1 LAACGLDSL
10 GAAELSQAIE
20 LELGVRVDLGDL
32 LAAPSLEI
40 LAASI
45 ATRTAAALPAANH
58 HAAASRAV
66 QTLEREAR
74 PAPPAA
80 GARAGAWDK
89 AAGARERARGHPH
102 PLSHGQRALWL
113 VERGGEAGAAYV
125 LAGAVRCAD
134 ALPERALG
142 AALRALVARHPA
154 LRSTFVLDGETVV
167 QVVGEVVGQVDAA
180 AACGLCSEDAA
191 GWSAARLAAR
201 LAEEAERP
209 FDLAAGPLVRLVLFR
224 RGAGSGGGDLLL
236 LAVHHIVADFQ
247 SLGVMLRDLGALLGG
262 RALPPLAGSGADF
275 VRQEEERLA
284 GAEGQR
290 LWAYWSAVLAGGT
303 PPLALPTDRPRP
315 PRQSF
320 RGGSQALRLGRR
332 LSAELRELG
341 RQQGATPF
349 MTLLAL
355 FLVLLNRHSGQEE
368 LVVGTPTSGRSA
380 PAAEGQ
386 VGYFVNPVPVRGD
399 LTGDPSFTALL
410 ARVRQAVIGAV
421 AHAGLPFP
429 LLAERLG
436 GERDP
441 SRSPLFQAM
450 AVLYRERSA
459 GERGLGA
466 LALGEGGVAVD
477 LGGIAAE
484 SVALPRSGA
493 QFDLTL
499 QAAELDGDL
508 TCSLQ
513 FNRDLFDA
521 ATARRFLAQLGT
533 LAAAVA
539 ARTPASPAAP
549 AGPAAPLALAAAAAG
564 VRALPLLGAA
574 ETHQLRVEWNDTAVG
589 RPGLAPAGLPYRCVR
604 LDELVE
610 RQALLRPDAAAVQGQ
625 ASTLTYGELEARA
638 NRLAGYLRRLG
649 VQPEARVAICLG
661 RTPEMVVA
669 LLAAAKA
676 GGAYVPLDPG
686 HPRARLAAVLADC
699 SPAALV
705 TEERWLAPLGL
716 EEDQRPGG
724 PFVVAL
730 DREHEWIAAEEASK
744 PAGPAWPDALAY
756 VIYTSGSTGLPKGVA
771 LPHGA
776 VVNLLAAMASRPG
789 LDSGDVM
796 TALTTLAFDI
806 AGLEIF
812 LPLAVGGRVEVVGT
826 DEAAD
831 GARLGAR
838 LARCEV
844 TAVQATPATWRLLVE
859 SGWRPARPTRALCG
873 GEALPPELAAE
884 LLARGVELWN
894 VYGPTETAIWS
905 AASRVSARVS
915 LGRPVANTRFAVV
928 DADLQPVPLGAAGE
942 LLIAGAGLARGYW
955 CLPELTAARFVPDAG
970 SGIPGA
976 RAYRTGDLVRH
987 HPDGEL
993 SFLGRLDHQVKVRGV
1008 RIELGEIE
1016 SALRA
1021 HPEVGQAVVM
1031 ARGDGTDRRLI
1042 AYLVPRPGAAPPDP
1056 AALREHLRRIL
1067 PESMIPAAFV
1077 RLARLPLGPTGK
1089 VDRRAL
1095 PEPGEAPGLAAGA
1108 VPAPRTAAEDLVAA
1122 VWGEVLGVER
1132 IGADDDF
1139 FRLGGHSLLALGV
1152 AARLRERH
1160 GIDLALSRLLELSR
1174 LGELAR
1180 EVEALQRAG
1189 RPHSQEPPPIRPLPR
1204 GAGGA
1209 LEAPLSLAQERLWFL
1224 DRLEPGAATYNLPAA
1239 LRLAGHLDL
1248 PALAFSLE
1256 QIRRRHEVLRTRFV
1270 AQADGGVLAVVSA
1283 APSVPRAPAC
1293 ALIDLEAL
1301 PAGARQAAARR
1312 HARAE
1317 AERPFD
1323 LAAGSFLRAAVVRLG
1338 AAEHLLLLTLH
1349 HVASDGWSLDLL
1361 ARELS
1366 ALYAAAAAAAGGP
1379 AGPAALL
1386 HGGPAGPAGSAGSPR
1401 LVPGL
1406 AALPIQYADFAS
1418 WEREWLAGEA
1428 LAGQL
1433 AYWRARLAGGLRD
1446 CLPLDR
1452 PRLRTAGRHGAR
1464 RAFALAADLT
1474 AGLSALARRRG
1485 ATLFMGLLAALDVLL
1500 LRSTGQDDVV
1510 IGTPVANRGRR
1521 ETENLIGLFVNTVVL
1536 RLDLSGD
1543 PACEELLERARE
1555 AALGAFA
1562 NQELPFDR
1570 LVAELAP
1577 RREAAE
1583 TPLFQVVLAWQP
1595 PPPRPRLPG
1604 LAVEVLDV
1612 DSGAAKFD
1620 LALAVADRAD
1630 GGLGGA
1636 WIYRT
1641 DLFTGATVERLGAQL
1656 RTLIA
1661 AMVEAPARRL
1671 SELPL
1676 LTAAERHQLLVEWSA
1691 APWPEWGSDL
1701 VHARILCQAAR
1712 TPDRTALVATA
1723 AALPR
1728 GECEAVLTYGA
1739 LAAWTERLA
1748 MRLQAA
1754 GAGPERIVGICVEP
1768 SCELVAGLCGILAAG
1783 SAYLPLDPSLPPER
1797 LGQLIAAAG
1806 AELVIATPDL
1816 TPRLPPACRILAPAG
1831 AEVLASGR
1839 ALATPESAPESTSRT
1854 TAAAAPDN
1862 AAYVLFTSGSTGT
1875 PKGVV
1880 VPHRAVVNRLRFQ
1893 EAVDLTP
1900 AARVV
1905 QRTRCGFDVS
1915 VVELFAP
1922 LGAGAAVVL
1931 TDGARQ
1937 QDTAYLARLLA
1948 ERQVTHLNAPP
1959 ALVRP
1964 LLQEE
1969 SFRRQRSLRRVVVG
1983 GDRVPGE
1990 LPDQFFAAMAAA
2002 PPVASRG
2009 TPCWSDRAAPVFLT
2023 RYGPTEAT
2031 VSVSEWICRPA
2042 AAGEAAGAAAVP
2054 LGRPIAG
2061 ARFYL
2066 LDRGLREVPHG
2077 AAGEL
2082 AIGGLCLARGYLGL
2096 PAATAAAFV
2105 PDPFA
2110 RGAGEAGRR
2119 VYRSGDLARWR
2130 ADGVMEFLGRIDR
2143 QVKIRGFRVEL
2154 GEVEAVLCRH
2164 PEVAAAAVVDG
2175 EGPGGGRRLLAYLVA
2190 AVGAEPAALAPA
2202 RLRSFVAER
2211 LPGYMVPASF
2221 VALSRLPLTANGK
2234 LDRAAL
2240 PPPADLEPQDAA
2252 EQAPRNPQEQAVAA
2266 IWCELL
2272 GRGAVG
2278 VEQDFFEL
2286 GGHSLL
2292 ALQLVNR
2299 LRHGLGVEL
2308 PLARLFAAPTVAAVA
2323 AAIEEIRGA
2332 GAAPALTTT
2341 PGSGP
2346 GGVGVFPLSFAQER
2360 LWFLERLVPGQATY
2374 NIAAV
2379 LRLHGDLDVPA
2390 LRTALGEVVRR
2401 HAVLRTRYGESDGQA
2416 FQEVAPWR
2424 GPGSLALPRIA
2435 LAGLRAACP
2444 DPPGQA
2450 APPVAAAASRRGS
2463 ARLQAE
2469 AERRVRAEAELPF
2482 DLTTGPVLRATLMA
2496 LSAREHLLAVV
2507 MHHIASDAWS
2517 IGVMVREVTAL
2528 YAAALRGVR
2537 SPRPAGS
2544 AGNGGSAGLPEPALQ
2559 YADYAVWQRRWL
2571 AGERLQQAIRFW
2583 RERLSGAPALDL
2595 PLDRPRPARRG
2606 FRGDRRRLVLDRD
2619 LTAGLNRLSRQ
2630 LGATLFMTT
2639 LAGLAALL
2647 ARYSGQRDISIGTP
2661 HAGRDRLEIE
2671 GLIGF
2676 FVNALVVR
2684 LDLARE
2690 PSLVEIVGRVR
2701 DAALGALAHH
2711 EVPFEKLVEELR
2723 PERDMARSP
2732 LFQVMF
2738 ALQNAPLGALTLPG
2752 LSVGVESAP
2761 TTAAK
2766 FELTLELR
2774 ERDGQLMGAIEY
2786 DRDLF
2791 TAPTVERLAGHL
2803 AALLADAVAHP
2814 GRRLGEL
2821 ALWQAAERFQVMG
2834 EWARG
2839 PLAPLDGEAT
2849 VHGLIAAQAAA
2860 RPQAVAVTRGAEQVS
2875 YGELD
2880 AWSNRLARRLLRCG
2894 VGAETRVGLLVER
2907 TPHLVVALL
2916 AVLKAGAAYVPLD
2929 PGHPEERLAMVLADS
2944 GARLLLTEGTVWQRL
2959 GARLAGAGR
2968 GWTAMLLDDP
2978 DERAAVAAEPSG
2990 APAVPVLAAAVAYV
3004 IFTSGSTGR
3013 PKGVAVPHGALLSF
3027 LLAMAERPGLTAG
3040 ALVPA
3045 LTTIAFDIAALEI
3058 YLPLLVGARIE
3069 MVGRE
3074 EAADGERLAERLAA
3088 GATGLVQATP
3098 ATWQLLLESGWRGGS
3113 EVRALCGGEALSWDL
3128 ARQLVERGCELW
3140 NVYGPTE
3147 TAVWSAVRRVGQAGE
3162 MVRAEEGASVPIGRP
3177 LANTVFRV
3185 VDEAGHPVAAG
3196 VPGELWIGGAGLAR
3210 GYWNQPD
3217 LTAERFVPDP
3227 WGEEPGSRLYRTGDL
3242 VRWRGGGE
3250 LEFLGRG
3257 DQQVKVR
3264 GFRIELGEIEAA
3276 FAAQEEV
3283 AQAVVL
3289 ALGEGA
3295 ERRLVAFLV
3304 ARGAPPPERALRERL
3319 RQRLPEYML
3328 PAACCWVERL
3338 PLTPNGKVDRKACAR
3353 LDTTAAPESSA
3364 YLAPHGPIE
3373 ELLAGIWA
3381 ELLQRERVGA
3391 GDHFFALG
3399 GHSLLATRLVSR
3411 VRGALGVELPLQAV
3425 FAHPT
3430 LAALAGVIAEQ
3441 WRGLGEARQLPRRR
3455 RPEVAAVY
3463 VAPGTDIEARV
3474 AAIWCEVLGLD
3485 RVGVQDDFCELGGQ
3499 SLHIPQILDRLQA
3512 DLRVVVPPASLLDG
3526 PTVAGQALTV
3536 EELLLDEIEEL
3547 VPGPAETM
3555 AGHRDA

>member
-1 LAACGLDSL
+1 MKTEEAPLASLRRLAARALALDAAVLPVDRPLAAFGLDSL

-32 LAAPSLEI
+32 LAAPSLEL
-40 LAASI
+40 LAAQMAEI
-45 ATRTAAALPAANH
+45 AAALPAADR

-66 QTLEREAR
+66 HRNAR
-74 PAPPAA
+74 SSRNPQKTP
-80 GARAGAWDK
+80 
-89 AAGARERARGHPH
+89 RGH

-113 VERGGEAGAAYV
+113 IERGGEAGASYV

-134 ALPERALG
+134 ALPDRALG
-142 AALRALVARHPA
+142 AAFRALVARHPA
-154 LRSTFVLDGETVV
+154 LRSTFALDGETVV
-167 QVVGEVVGQVDAA
+167 QVVGPVVRQVDRQVDT
-180 AACGLCSEDAA
+180 ACDLRVEDAT

-209 FDLAAGPLVRLVLFR
+209 FDLAAGPLVRLVVFR
-224 RGAGSGGGDLLL
+224 RGAAGPGDGDLLL

-262 RALPPLAGSGADF
+262 RALPPLAGGGADL
-275 VRQEEERLA
+275 VHQEEERLA

-290 LWAYWSAVLAGGT
+290 LWAYWSAALAGGA

-315 PRQSF
+315 PRQSY
-320 RGGSQALRLGRR
+320 RGGSQALRFGRR
-332 LSAELRELG
+332 LSAELGELG
-341 RQQGATPF
+341 RQHGATPF

-355 FLVLLNRHSGQEE
+355 FLVLLHRHSGQEE

-380 PAAEGQ
+380 PAAEGM

-410 ARVRQAVIGAV
+410 ARVRQAVLGAV

-477 LGGIAAE
+477 LGGIVAE

-499 QAAELDGDL
+499 QAAEIDGDL

-521 ATARRFLAQLGT
+521 ATARRFLAQLAT
-533 LAAAVA
+533 LATAVA
-539 ARTPASPAAP
+539 ARTPAAPGAPAAT
-549 AGPAAPLALAAAAAG
+549 LAG

-574 ETHQLRVEWNDTAVG
+574 EIHQLRVEWNDTAVG
-589 RPGLAPAGLPYRCVR
+589 RPGLAPAGLPARCVR

-610 RQALLRPDAAAVQGQ
+610 RQAMLRPDAAAVQGQ

-649 VQPEARVAICLG
+649 VEPEARVAICLG

-716 EEDQRPGG
+716 AEDQRSDG
-724 PFVVAL
+724 PYVVAL
-730 DREHEWIAAEEASK
+730 DREWEWIAAEEASK
-744 PAGPAWPDALAY
+744 PAGPAWADALAY

-838 LARCEV
+838 LDRCEV

-859 SGWRPARPTRALCG
+859 AGWRPARPTRALCG

-905 AASRVSARVS
+905 AAARVSARLS
-915 LGRPVANTRFAVV
+915 LGRPVANTRLAVV
-928 DADLQPVPLGAAGE
+928 DAALQPVPLGAAGE

-955 CLPELTAARFVPDAG
+955 GLPELTAARFVPDAG
-970 SGIPGA
+970 SGIAGA

-1042 AYLVPRPGAAPPDP
+1042 AYLVPRPGAASPDP

-1067 PESMIPAAFV
+1067 PESMIPADFV

-1108 VPAPRTAAEDLVAA
+1108 VPAPRTAAEHLVAA

-1139 FRLGGHSLLALGV
+1139 FRLGGHSLLALRV

-1160 GIDLALSRLLELSR
+1160 GIDLALSRLLKLSR

-1180 EVEALQRAG
+1180 EVEAMQRAG
-1189 RPHSQEPPPIRPLPR
+1189 RPQPPPIRPLPR
-1204 GAGGA
+1204 GAGGELA
-1209 LEAPLSLAQERLWFL
+1209 SPLSFAQERLWFL
-1224 DRLEPGAATYNLPAA
+1224 DRLQPGAATYNLPAA
-1239 LRLAGHLDL
+1239 LRLAGDLDL

-1270 AQADGGVLAVVSA
+1270 AQADGGVLAVVLP

-1293 ALIDLEAL
+1293 ALIDLAAL

-1349 HVASDGWSLDLL
+1349 HVASDGWSLGLL

-1366 ALYAAAAAAAGGP
+1366 ALYAAAVAHSEP
-1379 AGPAALL
+1379 
-1386 HGGPAGPAGSAGSPR
+1386 S
-1401 LVPGL
+1401 GL
-1406 AALPIQYADFAS
+1406 AALPVQYADFAS

-1433 AYWRARLAGGLRD
+1433 AYWRARLAGELRD

-1452 PRLRTAGRHGAR
+1452 PRSRTAGRHGAR

-1510 IGTPVANRGRR
+1510 VGTPVANRGRR
-1521 ETENLIGLFVNTVVL
+1521 ETEDLIGLFVNTVVL

-1543 PACEELLERARE
+1543 PAGEELLERARE

-1577 RREAAE
+1577 RRELAE
-1583 TPLFQVVLAWQP
+1583 TPFFQVVLAWQP

-1604 LAVEVLDV
+1604 LAVEVLDA
-1612 DSGAAKFD
+1612 DSGTAKFD

-1661 AMVEAPARRL
+1661 AMVEAPSRRL

-1701 VHARILCQAAR
+1701 VHARILRQAAS

-1723 AALPR
+1723 AALPH
-1728 GECEAVLTYGA
+1728 GECEAVLSYGA

-1748 MRLQAA
+1748 ARLQDA

-1806 AELVIATPDL
+1806 AELVVATPDL
-1816 TPRLPPACRILAPAG
+1816 TPRLPPGCRILTPAG
-1831 AEVLASGR
+1831 GEVVAGGR
-1839 ALATPESAPESTSRT
+1839 AADAPESTSR
-1854 TAAAAPDN
+1854 AAAAVPEN

-1893 EAVDLTP
+1893 DAVDLTP
-1900 AARVV
+1900 TARVV

-1922 LGAGAAVVL
+1922 LGAGATVVL

-1959 ALVRP
+1959 ALVPP

-1969 SFRRQRSLRRVVVG
+1969 SFRHRRRSLRRVVVG

-1990 LPDQFFAAMAAA
+1990 LPDQFFAAMD
-2002 PPVASRG
+2002 G
-2009 TPCWSDRAAPVFLT
+2009 AAPVFLT

-2066 LDRGLREVPHG
+2066 LDRGLREVPQG

-2164 PEVAAAAVVDG
+2164 PAIAAAAVVDG
-2175 EGPGGGRRLLAYLVA
+2175 EGPGGARRLLAYLVA
-2190 AVGAEPAALAPA
+2190 AVGAEPVALAPA

-2221 VALSRLPLTANGK
+2221 VTLSRLPLTANGK

-2278 VEQDFFEL
+2278 VEQDFFAL

-2323 AAIEEIRGA
+2323 AAIAEIRGA
-2332 GAAPALTTT
+2332 GAAAAMAAPTAAAAAPGGGAPVQVPALPTM

-2379 LRLHGDLDVPA
+2379 LRLHGDLNVPA
-2390 LRTALGEVVRR
+2390 LRTALDEIVRR
-2401 HAVLRTRYGESDGQA
+2401 HAVLRTRYGESDEQA

-2424 GPGSLALPRIA
+2424 GPGSLALPRID
-2435 LAGLRAACP
+2435 LAGLRAAC
-2444 DPPGQA
+2444 
-2450 APPVAAAASRRGS
+2450 
-2463 ARLQAE
+2463 QAE
-2469 AERRVRAEAELPF
+2469 GQRRVRAEAERPF
-2482 DLTTGPVLRATLMA
+2482 DLTTGPVLRATLVA
-2496 LSAREHLLAVV
+2496 LAAREHLLVVV

-2528 YAAALRGVR
+2528 YAAALRRVR
-2537 SPRPAGS
+2537 SP
-2544 AGNGGSAGLPEPALQ
+2544 LPEPGLQ
-2559 YADYAVWQRRWL
+2559 YADYAVWQRGWL
-2571 AGERLQQAIRFW
+2571 AGERLRQAIEFW

-2595 PLDRPRPARRG
+2595 PLDRPRPAQRG
-2606 FRGDRRRLVLDRD
+2606 FRGDRRRLVLNRN

-2690 PSLVEIVGRVR
+2690 PSFVEIVGRVR

-2766 FELTLELR
+2766 FELTFELR

-2791 TAPTVERLAGHL
+2791 TVPTVERLAGHL

-2849 VHGLIAAQAAA
+2849 VLGLIAAQAAA
-2860 RPQAVAVTRGAEQVS
+2860 RPQAVAVACGAEQVS
-2875 YGELD
+2875 CGELD

-2894 VGAETRVGLLVER
+2894 VGAETRIGLLVER
-2907 TPHLVVALL
+2907 TPRMVVALL

-2944 GARLLLTEGTVWQRL
+2944 GARLLLTESTIWQRL
-2959 GARLAGAGR
+2959 GARLASAGR
-2968 GWTAMLLDDP
+2968 AWKAMLLDAP

-2990 APAVPVLAAAVAYV
+2990 APAVPVAAAAVAYV

-3013 PKGVAVPHGALLSF
+3013 PKGVAVPHAALLNF

-3058 YLPLLVGARIE
+3058 YLPLVVGARIE

-3074 EAADGERLAERLAA
+3074 EAADGVRLAARLAA
-3088 GATGLVQATP
+3088 GGAGLVQATP
-3098 ATWQLLLESGWRGGS
+3098 ATWQLLLESGWRGGP

-3147 TAVWSAVRRVGQAGE
+3147 TAVWSAVRRVGQAGG

-3177 LANTVFRV
+3177 IANTVFRV
-3185 VDEAGHPVAAG
+3185 VDEAGQPVAAG

-3276 FAAQEEV
+3276 LAVQEEV

-3295 ERRLVAFLV
+3295 ERRLVALLV
-3304 ARGAPPPERALRERL
+3304 ARGAPPPERELRERL
-3319 RQRLPEYML
+3319 RRRLPEYML

-3353 LDTTAAPESSA
+3353 LGTMAAPETAA

-3373 ELLAGIWA
+3373 ELLASLWA

-3430 LAALAGVIAEQ
+3430 LAALAGVIAER
-3441 WRGLGEARQLPRRR
+3441 WRGHGEGRQLPRRR
-3455 RPEVAAVY
+3455 RPEVAAGY

-3512 DLRVVVPPASLLDG
+3512 DLRVVVPLASLLDE

-3547 VPGPAETM
+3547 VSGEAR
-3555 AGHRDA
+3555 GR